1 MTKPRFN
8 RILLT
13 GAAGRLGTHLRR
25 GLAPLCT
32 HLRVADMAEI
42 KGIQPNE
49 EALQFDLA
57 DMEAT
62 LRATEGVDA
71 IVHFGGVPLER
82 SWDSILNGNIRGS
95 YHIYEGA
102 RGSLRVGLMGD
113 RLAGIAARN
122 GWVGV
127 VINGAIRDSAGID
140 SLDIGVKALGTT
152 ARRGAAPAQATRDE
166 PVSFGAVTFSP
177 DDWVYADRDCV
188 IAAGIRLVEP
198 R

>member
-1 MTKPRFN
+1 ILPHLDRYSGRHPDRGNVSHRRRRGCPLTRKGRMMTKPRFN

-32 HLRVADMAEI
+32 HLRLADMADI
-42 KGIQPNE
+42 KDLQPNE

-62 LRATEGVDA
+62 IRATEGVDA

-102 RGSLRVGLMGD
+102 RKNGVGRV
-113 RLAGIAARN
+113 
-122 GWVGV
+122 VYSSSV
-127 VINGAIRDSAGID
+127 HAIGYHQLESHIDTDAPVRPD
-140 SLDIGVKALGTT
+140 SLYGVSKCFVEALSSLYWNKY
-152 ARRGAAPAQATRDE
+152 R
-166 PVSFGAVTFSP
+166 
-177 DDWVYADRDCV
+177 
-188 IAAGIRLVEP
+188 I
-198 R
+198 